1 MDIYERPLRSDEL
14 LHYGVMGMRW
24 GVRRYQNPDGT
35 LTSLGKSRIKDIDY
49 DASTKTARKTQRSLN
64 HLSKQKAKMDAEAAS
79 MKKEADKRKQYVKN
93 LKKVGD
99 IGFYDPDRAVA
110 KEQAKYKAAVAKGKE
125 YAKRSSEI
133 NAMMTRTIQ
142 TAVKKGQK
150 AESKKISQYMYSGKQ
165 LVSLYA
171 ASYMFGIPGYL
182 IENAATVAANPERQ
196 IERNK
201 YKVRNT

>member
-1 MDIYERPLRSDEL
+1 MNYYQRPMRSDEL
-14 LHYGVMGMRW
+14 LHYGVMGMKW

-64 HLSKQKAKMDAEAAS
+64 HLSKQKARMEADAATAN
-79 MKKEADKRKQYVKN
+79 KEAER
-93 LKKVGD
+93 LKGNEKK
-99 IGFYDPDRAVA
+99 I
-110 KEQAKYKAAVAKGKE
+110 AKYKAAVAKGKE

-165 LVSLYA
+165 LASLYA
-171 ASYMFGIPGYL
+171 SSYMFGIPGYL
-182 IENAATVAANPERQ
+182 VSSVATVAANPERQ
-196 IERNK
+196 IVRDK
-201 YKVRNT
+201 YKVRKS

>member
-1 MDIYERPLRSDEL
+1 MYERSFRPDEL
-14 LHYGVMGMRW
+14 MHYGVLGMKW

-35 LTSLGKSRIKDIDY
+35 LTAKGKARLKDVDY
-49 DASTKTARKTQRSLN
+49 DESTSSARKTQRSLN
-64 HLSKQKAKMDAEAAS
+64 HLSKQKAKMDAEVAS
-79 MKKEADKRKQYVKN
+79 MKKEADKREQYVKN
-93 LKKVGD
+93 LKRVGD
-99 IGFYDPDRAVA
+99 IGFYDPDREIA

-165 LVSLYA
+165 LVGLYA
-171 ASYMFGIPGYL
+171 ASYTLGLPGYAGMA
-182 IENAATVAANPERQ
+182 IATKAANPERQ
-196 IERNK
+196 IERNR
-201 YKVRNT
+201 YKVGYKI